1 MEKRPVVSLVVTK
14 RILESLLLM
23 SEMVEKARGFLCAW
37 LKMLPDM
44 VDCWALRVREKKMN
58 RTTEIK
64 FRINRVLY
72 QSYFD
77 TPADTVKQD
86 GIKVNN
92 G

>member
-1 MEKRPVVSLVVTK
+1 MEKRPVVSLVVTN

-37 LKMLPDM
+37 LNMLPDM
-44 VDCWALRVREKKMN
+44 VGCCAMRVREKKMG
-58 RTTEIK
+58 RTDVKI